1 MSRQPRL
8 IAADWGTSSLR
19 AWLLDDQGDILES
32 RAEPWGI
39 QQLPDGDFA
48 GAWRRIAGGW
58 RTQYPALPA
67 LACGMIGSRGGW
79 REVPYVDC
87 PAAPEQLAEGLVEF
101 DTGTGPLTLV
111 PGIMQHS
118 NGATATLPNVMRGE
132 ETQVL
137 GALERQPALR
147 DEALLVM
154 PGTHCKWVTV
164 RDGRITDFTT
174 HMTGELFAV
183 LREHS
188 ILGRP
193 AREVATEAS
202 EAAFGDGLDV
212 ARQCGAAGISGA
224 LFSVR
229 SRVLAG
235 ELAVEHSLEYL
246 SGLLIGEELRSVL
259 VGRDSCPPL
268 MLIGDDSLCRRYRL
282 ALARFGIDDV
292 QPMADAGIAGL
303 WRIAH
308 TAGLVSDRGH

>member
-8 IAADWGTSSLR
+8 MAVDWGTSSLR
-19 AWLLDDQGDILES
+19 AWLLDDQGEIIDS

-39 QQLPDGDFA
+39 QQVPDGDFA
-48 GAWRRIAGGW
+48 SAWRRIAGDW
-58 RTQYPALPA
+58 REHYPEVPA

-87 PAAPEQLAEGLVEF
+87 PAAPEELAEGLVEF

-118 NGATATLPNVMRGE
+118 DAATATLPNVMRGE

-147 DEALLVM
+147 NEALLVM

-164 RDGRITDFTT
+164 REGRITDFTT

-193 AREVATEAS
+193 AREVTTEAS
-202 EAAFGDGLDV
+202 EAVFCEGLDV
-212 ARQCGAAGISGA
+212 ARKSGCAGTSGA

-235 ELAVEHSLEYL
+235 ELTPEHSLEYL

-259 VGRDSCPPL
+259 ADRHSCPPL
-268 MLIGDDSLCRRYRL
+268 MLIGDDSLCQRYRL
-282 ALARFGIDDV
+282 ALERFGIDDV
-292 QPMADAGIAGL
+292 HLMADASIAGL
-303 WRIAH
+303 WRIARA
-308 TAGLVSDRGH
+308 AGLINDREH